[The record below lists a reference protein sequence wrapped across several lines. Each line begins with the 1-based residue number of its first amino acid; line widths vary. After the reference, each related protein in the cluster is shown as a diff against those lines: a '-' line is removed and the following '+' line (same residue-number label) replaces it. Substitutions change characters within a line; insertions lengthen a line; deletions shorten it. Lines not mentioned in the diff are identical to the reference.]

1 MKRII
6 ISLLFLLFIAGMGT
20 GLKAQIQADNPID
33 GLFAKNSMI
42 DKAPIPLPSI
52 RVADVTWQKRVWREV
67 DFRQK
72 INQPFYYPLES
83 HNDWR
88 SFINVVM
95 DGLKENKFSAYD
107 INNTDELLLP
117 LTYNE
122 IISKQTDTSFV
133 REKRPYPPYEEY
145 DTVIVRQFDP
155 SKVMRLR
162 LKEDW
167 YFDKQRSQLMV
178 RIIAFCPVMIVE
190 KDGKEFTQPLFWVSY
205 DKARQVMA
213 QAMVFN
219 RHNSAERRTYDEIFL
234 KRMFDSYIYKEENVY
249 DRRINQ
255 YATGMDALLEAERVK
270 MDIFNFEHDLWEY

>member
-1 MKRII
+1 
-6 ISLLFLLFIAGMGT
+6 
-20 GLKAQIQADNPID
+20 
-33 GLFAKNSMI
+33 
-42 DKAPIPLPSI
+42 
-52 RVADVTWQKRVWREV
+52 VADVTWQKRVWREV

>member
-83 HNDWR
+83 HNHWR

-122 IISKQTDTSFV
+122 IISKQPDTSFV

-234 KRMFDSYIYKEENVY
+234 KRMFDSYIYKGENVY

-255 YATGMDALLEAERVK
+255 YATGMDALLEAERGK
-270 MDIFNFEHDLWEY
+270 MDNFNFEHDLWEY